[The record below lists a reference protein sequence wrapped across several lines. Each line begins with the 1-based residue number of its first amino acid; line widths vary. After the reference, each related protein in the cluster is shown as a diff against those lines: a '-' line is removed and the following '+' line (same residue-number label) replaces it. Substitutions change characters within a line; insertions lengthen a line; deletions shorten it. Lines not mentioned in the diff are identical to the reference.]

1 MKTFMALFLG
11 ILTCAT
17 VLAQEYATANL
28 AVASKLASVLTTP
41 AKLTKL
47 TLTSTSA
54 NTTTFKLYDTTNT
67 VTSNVVYAA
76 YPSVASYPTNYT
88 TTWEHLTGPDASGA
102 YVTNTFTNTF
112 TGIYTYWTAGT
123 ASTNERPRTVQIT
136 IPGNTTRAVDI
147 TRYLKFGLV
156 AQASAT
162 GVVEAEYT
170 K

>member
-1 MKTFMALFLG
+1 MKTLTALFLG
-11 ILTCAT
+11 ILTCASI
-17 VLAQEYATANL
+17 LAQEYATAAL
-28 AVASKLASVLTTP
+28 GVANKLTSVLTTP
-41 AKLTKL
+41 AKLVKL

-54 NTTTFKLYDTTNT
+54 NATTFKLYDTTNT

-76 YPSVASYPTNYT
+76 YPSVASYATNYT

-102 YVTNTFTNTF
+102 YLTNTFTNTF
-112 TGIYTYWTAGT
+112 TGLYTYWTAGT
-123 ASTNERPRTVQIT
+123 PSTSERPRTVQIT
-136 IPGNTTRAVDI
+136 IPGNTTRSVDI
-147 TRYLKFGLV
+147 VRYLKFGLV